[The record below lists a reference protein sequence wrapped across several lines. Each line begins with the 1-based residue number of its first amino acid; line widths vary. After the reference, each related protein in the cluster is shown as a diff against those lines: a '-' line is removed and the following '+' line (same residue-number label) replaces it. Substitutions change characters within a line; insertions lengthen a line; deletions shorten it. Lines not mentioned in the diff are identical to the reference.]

1 MWSDM
6 TKEAL
11 HLAARNIRIRVM
23 RPSTLVPSIAISSF
37 LFLAFGYAFGKIA
50 SVPGFPAQNYLAFLT
65 PFIVLQAMV
74 FSSGDAGFG
83 MLTDILSGYFDKL
96 LLAPINRFSILFAT
110 LFTASLRAIIQVVII
125 VAIALGMGVSFKTG
139 ALGVLVVIWFA
150 VTFSVGWTCLGI
162 IIALRTRSPEVTQS
176 YFVVFFPA
184 VFLTTAFVPAEFLPG
199 WFRVLTRIN
208 PVTYILESTRVL
220 VIGGWDWGGLWQG
233 LVVVVIFA
241 GMLMAL
247 TTWFFRRATA

>member
-1 MWSDM
+1 
-6 TKEAL
+6 
-11 HLAARNIRIRVM
+11 
-23 RPSTLVPSIAISSF
+23 
-37 LFLAFGYAFGKIA
+37 
-50 SVPGFPAQNYLAFLT
+50 
-65 PFIVLQAMV
+65 
-74 FSSGDAGFG
+74 

-96 LLAPINRFSILFAT
+96 LLAPINRFSILLAT

-125 VAIALGMGVSFKTG
+125 MAIALGMGVSFKTG
-139 ALGVLVVIWFA
+139 ALGMLVVIWFA

-199 WFRVLTRIN
+199 WFRVLTQIN
-208 PVTYILESTRVL
+208 PVTYILNSARVL

-233 LVVVVIFA
+233 LVVVVSFA
-241 GMLMAL
+241 GMLIAL